1 MKRGIVYGTVA
12 ASFTCESFSA
22 DALLSMTEETFR
34 RRLEEYA
41 EMCRLPGVS
50 C

>member
-1 MKRGIVYGTVA
+1 
-12 ASFTCESFSA
+12 
-22 DALLSMTEETFR
+22 MTEETFR